1 MILNSR
7 VGQLVL
13 FKEFTLKKNRTVY
26 GVAVVLRVKV
36 GMDFLDNLTVLMK
49 DGTVVT
55 RSALWFESL

>member
-13 FKEFTLKKNRTVY
+13 FKEFTFKKNRTVY